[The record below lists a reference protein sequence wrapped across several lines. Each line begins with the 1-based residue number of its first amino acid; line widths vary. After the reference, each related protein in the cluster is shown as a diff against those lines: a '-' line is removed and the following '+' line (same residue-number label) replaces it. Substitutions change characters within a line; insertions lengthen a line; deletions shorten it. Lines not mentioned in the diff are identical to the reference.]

1 MGKKKKKYVLV
12 GGRTNELR
20 LAERKERLS
29 QKRNSNTV
37 VVEGDGPP
45 CHRCRQLTRIHSH
58 REIGNKL
65 LSQPFYYER
74 WYVCLNSTCKTT
86 LIMPDEFR
94 VWRVPKTLSEED
106 KRLAAIRAQ
115 LSQP

>member
-45 CHRCRQLTRIHSH
+45 CHRCGQLTRIHGH
-58 REIGNKL
+58 REVSKKM

-74 WYVCLNSTCKTT
+74 WYVCLNPTCKTT
-86 LIMPDEFR
+86 LIMPNDFR
-94 VWRVPKTLSEED
+94 VHGS
-106 KRLAAIRAQ
+106 
-115 LSQP
+115 SQTRK